1 MLQHTRTAT
10 CDSERALLRN
20 AGAAA
25 NVQTGTPNK
34 REGCMRCGQVRHV
47 ISTIP
52 VYCVEGCIV
61 LAPLCGCCTREVSR

>member
-1 MLQHTRTAT
+1 MLQHTRSTT
-10 CDSERALLRN
+10 CDAERALLRN

-34 REGCMRCGQVRHV
+34 REACMRCGQLRHV

-52 VYCVEGCIV
+52 VWCVEGCLV
-61 LAPLCGCCTREVSR
+61 LAPLCGRCTREVSK